1 MLDAPVSI
9 RVAPRFTRS
18 IHLQRDFAE
27 GGLGISGYQVTP
39 LVHQMLGRIL
49 ASLRPDSAERAFS
62 VVGPYGSGKSAFGVF
77 LASYLSCPPA
87 DRASMLAA
95 HGAPPNQAYADGPQ
109 LLPVL
114 VSGNSGPL
122 RPAVVRALHQSLVPQ
137 TALRHQYPALIERL
151 DALVHD
157 LTVDPQQVAALV
169 DQAAVAVCDSRVAD
183 GLLLVIDELGQ
194 YLNHVAR
201 DGDERDLFVLQT
213 LAETAARSGDHP
225 VLMVTILHQS
235 FDRYAVATGPTRRTE
250 WAKVQGRFAELPF
263 EEPSSQMIRM
273 VARALSP
280 DDQPLSPWQQDWGM
294 RLGAQADNL
303 QLRPLDITPSEWQQL
318 IARTYPLHPTV
329 LLTLPPLFRQI
340 AQNER
345 SLFAFLTA
353 PEPWGLQDF
362 AAQSARNNGQPPVY
376 RLPQLYA
383 YVESNLGAALAGR
396 ARGRRW
402 AELAEAR
409 ARLGDIPGLAGN
421 ALTVI
426 GLLGALGQGRGLRA
440 DQGVLEFALIDEP
453 DDAQVTAALRLL
465 EERRLITYRKHR
477 QSFQI
482 WEGSDLDL
490 DALTAQARRDLDN
503 HTALVD
509 MLAAHATPPPLVAR
523 RFSYETGAPRMF
535 AARFV
540 DAAALP
546 PDWSPP
552 ANAEGEILYVVAA
565 DGESLAAAERW
576 ACDPART
583 AEALRLAVLP
593 TRADDLRDLALEVAA
608 LEHVLAHEHALEHD
622 GAARRE
628 VAARLAEARQVLRD
642 LLAYAY
648 GAGHAHWFWCA
659 EARPVRDARAVDVL
673 LSAAC
678 AAAYPHTPRVWNEL
692 IVRRQLSAAATR
704 ARRMLVEAML
714 DHGHEELLGFS
725 GFPPERAIYASV
737 FAASR
742 IHRPAV
748 DGSWYFDAPPP
759 DDPLHLRPAWDAIE
773 TFFDSTI
780 AGPRPLLELYRLLEA
795 PPYGVKSG
803 LIPLLFV
810 AAYLANSGEIALY
823 EHSSYAPTPDMP
835 LFERLLRQPG
845 YFAVRRSRVSGVR
858 VAVFERLARALNPQA
873 LRRTGHP
880 ALLDAVTPLLR
891 LVHTLPPY
899 ARATHEVSTNARAVR
914 AALINARAPDELLFE
929 SLPQACDLPPFDA
942 ATTADA
948 TAVDRFFV
956 RLRGALEELQGAYAA
971 LRERVTARIA
981 AAFHAAASTAPA
993 LRDEL
998 SARYTRIA
1006 TVTSDTQVRAFGVRI
1021 EHGDPSGGWVA
1032 SVAALVAHK
1041 PLDAWGDAD
1050 ANAFDMQVA
1059 DLGRRFRLAEQLALT
1074 AAQLPPETPLLRVAV
1089 ADARG
1094 ERSLIVNHNQLLP
1107 EAGALRDELV
1117 GVMQKYTGLHQQQ
1130 RAAVI
1135 AALLQAMLDEE

>member
-1 MLDAPVSI
+1 MRDTSVSI

-18 IHLQRDFAE
+18 IHLQRDFGE

-39 LVHQMLGRIL
+39 LVRQMLGRVL
-49 ASLRPDSAERAFS
+49 GGLRPDSAERAFS

-77 LASYLSCPPA
+77 LASYLSCLPA
-87 DRASMLAA
+87 DRASLLAA
-95 HGAPPNQAYADGPQ
+95 HGAPPDQAYADGLR

-114 VSGNSGPL
+114 VGGNTGAL
-122 RPAVVRALHQSLVPQ
+122 RPAVVRALHQSLVRQ
-137 TALRHQYPALIERL
+137 TSLCHQHPALIERL
-151 DALVHD
+151 DALFHD

-169 DQAAVAVCDSRVAD
+169 DQAAIAVRDSRIAD

-194 YLNHVAR
+194 YLNHIAR

-235 FDRYAVATGPTRRTE
+235 FDRYTVATGPTRRAE

-263 EEPSSQMIRM
+263 NEPSSQMIRM
-273 VARALSP
+273 VARALWP
-280 DDQPLSPWQQDWGM
+280 DDQPLPTWQRDWGM
-294 RLGAQADNL
+294 RLGAQADKL
-303 QLRPLDITPSEWQQL
+303 LLRPLDIAPSEWQQL
-318 IARTYPLHPTV
+318 VARAYPLHPTV
-329 LLTLPPLFRQI
+329 LLTLPLLFRQI

-345 SLFAFLTA
+345 SLFAFLTS

-362 AAQSARNNGQPPVY
+362 AVQTPRDSVPRPVY
-376 RLPQLYA
+376 RLPQLYK

-409 ARLGDIPGLAGN
+409 ARLGDMPGLASE

-440 DQGVLEFALIDEP
+440 DRQSLGFALVDEL
-453 DDAQVTAALRLL
+453 DDAQVGVALRLL

-490 DALTAQARRDLDN
+490 NTLTAQARRDLDN
-503 HTALVD
+503 RAALVD
-509 MLAAHATPPPLVAR
+509 LLAAHATPPPLVAR
-523 RFSYETGAPRMF
+523 RFSYETGAPRLF
-535 AARFV
+535 VARFV
-540 DAAALP
+540 DAADLP
-546 PDWSPP
+546 HDWSPP
-552 ANAEGEILYVVAA
+552 TNAEGEVLYVVAA
-565 DGESLAAAERW
+565 DGETLTAAERW
-576 ACDPART
+576 ACDPARA

-593 TRADDLRDLALEVAA
+593 TRTDDLRDLALEVAA
-608 LEHVLAHEHALEHD
+608 LEHVLAHEHALEQD

-628 VAARLAEARQVLRD
+628 LAARLAEARQALGD

-648 GAGHAHWFWCA
+648 GAGQARWFWCS
-659 EARPVRDARAVDVL
+659 ETRPVRDARAVDVL

-737 FAASR
+737 FAASG
-742 IHRPAV
+742 IHRLAA
-748 DGSWYFDAPPP
+748 DGSWHFDAPPP
-759 DDPLHLRPAWDAIE
+759 DDPLHMRPAWDAIE

-780 AGPRPLLELYRLLEA
+780 AGPRPLLDLHRLLEA
-795 PPYGVKSG
+795 PPYGVKAG

-835 LFERLLRQPG
+835 LFERMLRQPS

-858 VAVFERLARALNPQA
+858 VAVFERLARALKPQA
-873 LRRTGHP
+873 LRRAGHP

-891 LVHTLPPY
+891 LVHGLPPY
-899 ARATHEVSTNARAVR
+899 ARTTRELGTYARAVR
-914 AALINARAPDELLFE
+914 TALLDARAPDELLFE
-929 SLPQACDLPPFDA
+929 SLPHACDLPPFDA
-942 ATTADA
+942 ATPADDA
-948 TAVDRFFV
+948 AVDRFFA

-971 LRERVTARIA
+971 LRERVTARIT
-981 AAFHAAASTAPA
+981 AAFHAAASDPPA
-993 LRDEL
+993 LHDEL
-998 SARYTRIA
+998 SARYAHIVA
-1006 TVTSDTQVRAFGVRI
+1006 VTSDTQVRAFGVRI
-1021 EHGDPSGGWVA
+1021 EHGDPSGGWVE

-1041 PLDAWGDAD
+1041 PLDAWNDAD
-1050 ANAFDMQVA
+1050 ATAFDMQIA
-1059 DLGRRFRLAEQLALT
+1059 DLGRRFRLVEQLALT
-1074 AAQLPPETPLLRVAV
+1074 AAQLPPDTPLLRVAV
-1089 ADARG
+1089 ADAHG
-1094 ERSLIVNHNQLLP
+1094 ERSLIVNHDQLLP
-1107 EAGALRDELV
+1107 EADALRDELA
-1117 GVMQKYTGLHQQQ
+1117 GVIQKYAGLHQRQ
-1130 RAAVI
+1130 RAAAI
-1135 AALLQAMLDEE
+1135 AALLQTILNEK